1 MRPKA
6 SITNRIVAKIIDI
19 IIVVAVAVILPY
31 PLGPLLGFIYSILAD
46 GMNHGPFKGQSIG
59 KKIMKLQV
67 VSLKQE
73 RMPAGYKDSAFRNAP
88 VGVATFFAIIPIW
101 GWIILAL
108 IGLPLMAIEI
118 YLMVR
123 IDTGHRLGD
132 VMGDTEVIEVR
143 GA

>member
-6 SITNRIVAKIIDI
+6 SITNRIVAKIVDI
-19 IIVVAVAVILPY
+19 IIVVAVAAILPY
-31 PLGPLLGFIYSILAD
+31 PLGPLLGFVYSILGD

-59 KKIMKLQV
+59 KKFLKLQV
-67 VSLKQE
+67 VSTKRDGQ
-73 RMPAGYKDSAFRNAP
+73 PAGYRDSAFRNAP

-101 GWIILAL
+101 GWIILGL

-123 IDTGHRLGD
+123 IETGHRLGD